1 MRPSKLIFLTTS
13 WQLFLN
19 SDCESFN
26 GRVISCRRRVI
37 RRSKNSLGNDGGPTY
52 GPGTL
57 IDYDAFPAE
66 PGDDSDQTSFDG
78 EDLDQLWDID
88 AHIGMQETVR
98 TWVVKEA
105 VQKACGLGM
114 HVPLQSFSVLNC
126 EEVVLSHD
134 GHGYRLQANHWREL
148 LDGRPYA
155 FGFARLLEVV

>member
-78 EDLDQLWDID
+78 EDLDQLWDSV
-88 AHIGMQETVR
+88 MTV
-98 TWVVKEA
+98 
-105 VQKACGLGM
+105 
-114 HVPLQSFSVLNC
+114 SFLIELNC
-126 EEVVLSHD
+126 IWDEKF
-134 GHGYRLQANHWREL
+134 
-148 LDGRPYA
+148 LDAPTPE
-155 FGFARLLEVV
+155 AR